1 MGITSGDEP
10 NDPTVIRLPPT
21 KQALDI
27 ATANINVVVPF
38 QGSGS
43 PSTAPRGN
51 RPTSTIY
58 YRKAE
63 ISSGVGLKSTF
74 ADVGFGNQDSVTVTG
89 GSRKTIFY
97 STYIIPPKANFGE
110 SQLTTLYS
118 VLPVTSVTR
127 KDYTTQPRLKIWKG
141 NNNKYT
147 EGAATVLPNTVLAFM
162 SHIDMEEDII
172 ENFDGGNQ
180 DYNVTRVGNS
190 TVFEQDAYIPAE
202 WAWDNMDITAKFHF
216 DKDEFLDEHCET
228 QPNNTGVGTEKI
240 CKVQERTQYISGV
253 VSGFVHGLAAV
264 GGYTGGFGKEK
275 YTQYIA
281 TKNSG
286 WKSADP
292 TWSYEKLED
301 AGYPLYSYKTVV
313 NEDVTSSTDIN
324 INNSLFEVFNNNN
337 PWKDGEGKDLFV
349 ASAEYSKEKVFS
361 GAYSAKLR
369 TLYSNTALKTSG
381 EFPDLLDSGATNRQE
396 VMMQYGPMP
405 MPTALDFED
414 SGTNKTAYR
423 ISWDMNIDQL
433 APAWNDGTSGIDE
446 DRMVRAIC
454 VTLSDVKYT
463 KEDGTLYDWIKAK
476 QAGTDEFAYFFVWKT
491 TQNSDNAADADH
503 SIVCMGNDDSTT
515 LGTDFWDDDSTNKM
529 IKVKTGVD
537 PFSTAGKGHTKPGGI
552 PAGEWLHWDIT
563 TMPSF
568 VGYRVRCNRLSA
580 ANEEELLVSFQMKGV
595 TDDYMDSLDDWTPY
609 IQFWLVNYP
618 ADTDENI
625 YSALEDTESAVFI
638 DNFRISN
645 SNYKIENAT
654 ICDENPTRDQL
665 SFESNKARKNNNETF
680 DAPRILSLG
689 VFDEAMFPSGEVKN
703 FFFNNFGS
711 ANLNDTSPLAVAST
725 DVAWSAFSSGGSN
738 RLDLGWPMATAANGV
753 HTNNSTMA
761 FTDGTG
767 TNIGLTVNG
776 TIGSLAHS
784 AGTGTEVGW
793 TGSAGN
799 EGFSQPGI
807 LQIDYDDSD
816 YSGFTKIKRENHF
829 VKARVTKIIEVST
842 NKCVVEVDKPNIFRI
857 PSTSTTATEPF
868 QFRLYLHN
876 ESFGVDNTP
885 TNGLR
890 DMTLESINGRK
901 ITLLGNATVDDDGN
915 ALLTTANM
923 PAICISP
930 LAFWICMYYKWT
942 DGTDALPKR
951 TYSSVCLINN
961 GTAAGLTSGNFGAT
975 WNEDKFSDTST
986 YDNSW
991 SWSKT
996 ENSAIN
1002 VKTDYGYGSYDSE
1015 TNKGGY
1021 ASVFSPSASAPTG
1034 AATTGVNFNMVDIS
1048 GIASADSL
1056 KPNDTFSLAVTPAD
1070 DMHVHEIAINT
1081 DDASAG
1087 VRPFILAGFT
1097 DSVAPPPT
1105 FTAVPYEND
1114 PTKIQF
1120 NWAVSGKDWWYGFII
1135 VDSEPI
1141 FNKYHKVGMHM
1152 PNFFTLEQYNGNKDL
1167 ATGTGSGLK
1176 YYNYTANTTNDVELD
1191 STFDIDFEGLC
1202 GFTPAFDGD
1211 AYIRADADHLEI
1223 GDPSAPPTT
1232 NMTIMGH
1239 LRISALPGS
1248 GTDEIVTIEDNSNNV
1263 AFELEIGTDG
1273 GLTATV
1279 APGSGTAVALTS
1291 VTKLIPD
1298 NETPYAF
1305 CVTLDT
1311 EIPNGNV
1318 KLFINGRLEDQS
1330 GALTSAGSSNNWK
1343 SGQSWDNPSNGY
1355 VYLGNDDSNDGFHGT
1370 IEEFVISHRT
1380 FYPVI
1385 VEDGVFVLDKN
1396 LKELASDS
1404 TGTSL
1409 SYNARIILCD
1419 YHNISG
1425 KTTSEITMSPQVS
1438 FRKAAFA
1445 LRGD

>member
-51 RPTSTIY
+51 KPTSTIY

-63 ISSGVGLKSTF
+63 LSSGVGLKSTF

-97 STYIIPPKANFGE
+97 STYILPPKANFGE
-110 SQLTTLYS
+110 SQLTNLYS

-127 KDYTTQPRLKIWKG
+127 KDFTTQPRLKIWKG
-141 NNNKYT
+141 NNNTYT
-147 EGAATVLPNTVLAFM
+147 EGSTTFLPNTVLAFM
-162 SHIDMEEDII
+162 SHIDMEEDIV
-172 ENFDGGNQ
+172 ENFDGGNK
-180 DYNVTRVGNS
+180 DYRVSRIGNS

-202 WAWDNMDITAKFHF
+202 WAWNNMDSTAKWHF
-216 DKDEFLDEHCET
+216 DKDEFIDEHCET
-228 QPNNTGVGTEKI
+228 QPNNTGLGTERI
-240 CKVQERTQYISGV
+240 CKVQERTQYISGTIAGIIHLL
-253 VSGFVHGLAAV
+253 SP
-264 GGYTGGFGKEK
+264 GGYDEGFGKEQ

-286 WKSADP
+286 AKSLDP
-292 TWSYEKLED
+292 TWSYEKLQD

-313 NEDVTSSTDIN
+313 NEDVTSSSDIN

-337 PWKDGEGKDLFV
+337 PWKDSEGKDLFV

-369 TLYSNTALKTSG
+369 TLYSNTTLKTSG

-433 APAWNDGTSGIDE
+433 APAWNDGTSGIDN

-491 TQNSDNAADADH
+491 TQNSANAADADH

-515 LGTDFWDDDSTNKM
+515 LGTDFWDDDSSNKM
-529 IKVKTGVD
+529 IRVKSGVD

-580 ANEEELLVSFQMKGV
+580 ANEEELLASFQMKGV
-595 TDDYMDSLDDWTPY
+595 TDDYMDSLDVWTPY

-618 ADTDENI
+618 ADTTENI
-625 YSALEDTESAVFI
+625 YSTLEDTESAVFI

-645 SNYKIENAT
+645 SNYRIENAT
-654 ICDENPTRDQL
+654 ICDENTTREQL
-665 SFESNKARKNNNETF
+665 TFESNKARKNNNETF

-689 VFDEAMFPSGEVKN
+689 VFDEAMFPDGEVKN

-711 ANLNDTSPLAVAST
+711 ANHNDTSPLAVAST

-753 HTNNSTMA
+753 HTKNSTMA
-761 FTDGTG
+761 FTDGSG
-767 TNIGLTVNG
+767 TNVGLTVNG
-776 TIGSLAHS
+776 TIGSLSHN
-784 AGTGTEVGW
+784 AGTGTEVAW

-807 LQIDYDDSD
+807 LQIDYDDDD

-842 NKCVVEVDKPNIFRI
+842 NKCVVEVDKPNIFKI

-885 TNGLR
+885 SNGLR
-890 DMTLESINGRK
+890 DMTLESINGNK

-951 TYSSVCLINN
+951 TYSSVCLVNN
-961 GTAAGLTSGNFGAT
+961 GVAAGITSGNFGAT
-975 WNEDKFSDTST
+975 WNEHKFSDTST

-996 ENSAIN
+996 ENSSIN

-1015 TNKGGY
+1015 TGNGGY
-1021 ASVFSPSASAPTG
+1021 ASVFSPSASEPTG

-1048 GIASADSL
+1048 GIISADGI
-1056 KPNDTFSLAVTPAD
+1056 KPDDTLSLAVTPAD

-1087 VRPFILAGFT
+1087 VRPFLLAGFT

-1114 PTKIQF
+1114 PTKVQF
-1120 NWAVSGKDWWYGFII
+1120 NWATSGKDWWYGFII

-1141 FNKYHKVGMHM
+1141 FNKYHKVGMHI
-1152 PNFFTLEQYNGNKDL
+1152 PNFFTLEKYNGNKDL
-1167 ATGTGSGLK
+1167 ASGTGSGLK

-1343 SGQSWDNPSNGY
+1343 SGQSWDDPSNGY